1 MYMGKVIVPS
11 ELCTGGGDLFMK
23 EQHKLKKRQQKQ
35 HHMWMRMNHACCCEL
50 IHKIKKIKKKLGF
63 YFLFRKCELLLAT
76 VNAASA
82 SIHQHK
88 NDIRVDGKSL
98 G

>member
-1 MYMGKVIVPS
+1 
-11 ELCTGGGDLFMK
+11 MK

-50 IHKIKKIKKKLGF
+50 IHKIKKKKKLGF